1 MNLLLIQATK
11 LSDTLIQDNP
21 IISKNTQS
29 EPIEK
34 TLSIIDLITS
44 GGLGGNLVMGAL
56 CILSFFAIY
65 ILIERYSSINKASKE
80 DISFLKSIQNFV
92 EAKDIE
98 AAKTLCKNTNS
109 PISRMIEKGVN
120 RIDKPMT
127 DISSAIENQG
137 KLEVYKME
145 NNLAN
150 LATISGAAPMIG
162 FLGTVIG
169 MIVAFHEMASAGG
182 NIDVAMLSQGI
193 YTAMVTTVAGL
204 VVGIIA
210 FISYNYLVSKVDK
223 VVFMLEAKT
232 IEFLDLLHHNE

>member
-1 MNLLLIQATK
+1 MEEIETLAKDTIQVAEK
-11 LSDTLIQDNP
+11 AGEE
-21 IISKNTQS
+21 IS
-29 EPIEK
+29 EK
-34 TLSIIDLITS
+34 TLSIIELITS
-44 GGLGGNLVMGAL
+44 GGIGGNLVMGTL
-56 CILSFFAIY
+56 GILSIFAIY
-65 ILIERYSSINKASKE
+65 ILIERYATIKKASKE
-80 DISFLKSIQNFV
+80 DESFLKSIQNFV

-98 AAKTLCKNTNS
+98 AAKTLCRNTNS

-127 DISSAIENQG
+127 DISAAIENQG
-137 KLEVYKME
+137 KLEVFKME

-210 FISYNYLVSKVDK
+210 FIAYNYLVSKIDK

-232 IEFLDLLHHNE
+232 TEFLDLIHHNE